1 MPHSGDSY
9 SVVLKQTH
17 LNWGTY
23 RHTTTRTEIQ
33 GEAYV
38 PIPKHCAFSFGIQL
52 GDLYRAVFSD
62 GFPSFIAKAA
72 GNSRAGDTYA
82 KQFQGNG
89 DLKAFGRWYS
99 AVGAEIDD
107 EVLVRF
113 IDSQTVEFTLIKSNG

>member
-23 RHTTTRTEIQ
+23 RHTATRPEIP

-38 PIPKHCAFSFGIQL
+38 PIPKQYALSYDIQL
-52 GDLYRAVFSD
+52 GDLYQAVFAD
-62 GFPSFIAKAA
+62 GFPSFVAKAA
-72 GNSRAGDTYA
+72 GNSRAGDIHA

-89 DLKAFGRWYS
+89 DLKAFGRWFES
-99 AVGAEIDD
+99 VDAEIGD
-107 EVLVRF
+107 EVIVRF
-113 IDSQTVEFTLIKSNG
+113 IDSRTVEFTLIKSNG